1 LTKYLENDYTV
12 TAYTELY
19 CGDNRVLRNLIQ
31 AMLGVGACIGVLFI
45 NFFADYKGRK
55 ISFLLSVFAGILSI
69 IGILW
74 YILVLIIGSYTKNV
88 NLFIISN
95 TLSGFCGNSV
105 ITTIYIMSDRLMSQK
120 YSKFCILV
128 SNAFL

>member
-1 LTKYLENDYTV
+1 MVDSISHRLQYLYCISSTWLNLLLHEPQIYMQWWGHKRIESLPRSFPLPPWYIHKYLENDYTV

-19 CGDNRVLRNLIQ
+19 CGDKRVLRNLIQ

-69 IGILW
+69 IGSF
-74 YILVLIIGSYTKNV
+74 VK
-88 NLFIISN
+88 
-95 TLSGFCGNSV
+95 
-105 ITTIYIMSDRLMSQK
+105 
-120 YSKFCILV
+120 
-128 SNAFL
+128 